1 MAREVASGVGLVL
14 AAIFAVTAPRA
25 GRAQSASEPRP
36 ATPASVAGRIVAS
49 ANRGAFEPCGTALS
63 LRPVIDSAAGTG
75 TNLRAAE
82 LQVRG
87 RTADRIHPE
96 ADAVLLVTRGW
107 GHVTAGR
114 DTGRLGP
121 GSVVHVP
128 AGLRFALASVAPRAA
143 PLELLLTLRPLENA
157 APLSD
162 RTMFGCAS
170 SSVAGAPLAR
180 PSGGLLVID
189 PTMGERIT
197 YCVFPLTITAQV
209 DSDAAP
215 GARLTAAMGAL
226 RQGTEG
232 AVHRGDDE
240 LVFVTHGTGRAFV
253 GSDTGAVTPGSAVFA
268 PRGLRHGFIN
278 EGRGTLEYFI
288 VFSEPGPRELFH
300 RFAARP
306 GPFCASGPAVP
317 SEAGGAR

>member
-1 MAREVASGVGLVL
+1 MAREVASRVGLVL
-14 AAIFAVTAPRA
+14 AAIFAVTAARA
-25 GRAQSASEPRP
+25 GRAQSAREPP
-36 ATPASVAGRIVAS
+36 QATPASVAGYIVAS
-49 ANRGAFEPCGTALS
+49 ASRGVFKPCGAALTIR
-63 LRPVIDSAAGTG
+63 LVIDSAAGTG

-82 LQVRG
+82 FQVRG
-87 RTADRIHPE
+87 RTADRIHPD

-107 GHVTAGR
+107 GHITAGR

-128 AGLRFALASVAPRAA
+128 AGLRYALANHAPRAA
-143 PLELLLTLRPLENA
+143 PLGLLHTLRPLADA
-157 APLSD
+157 APRSD
-162 RTMFGCAS
+162 RTTFGCGS
-170 SSVAGAPLAR
+170 SGAGAPAAR
-180 PSGGLLVID
+180 PSGPLLVID
-189 PTMGERIT
+189 PTAGERIA
-197 YCVFPLTITAQV
+197 YCVFPLTITARV
-209 DSDAAP
+209 DADAAP

-232 AVHRGDDE
+232 GVHRGDDE
-240 LVFVTHGTGRAFV
+240 LVFVTHGTGRAFA
-253 GSDTGAVTPGSAVFA
+253 GSDTAAVTSGSVVFT

-317 SEAGGAR
+317 